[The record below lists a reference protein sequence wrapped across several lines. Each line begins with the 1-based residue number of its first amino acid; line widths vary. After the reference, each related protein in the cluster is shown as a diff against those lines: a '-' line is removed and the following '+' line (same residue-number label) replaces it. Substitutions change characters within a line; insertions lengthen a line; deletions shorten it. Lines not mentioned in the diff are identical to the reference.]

1 MKNFQQAIK
10 NHLDNLATTDPQFA
24 EKYKNPKKNIE
35 ECCKYIIGE
44 VHAKTKTQTAVMS
57 DEEVYGM
64 AIHYY
69 DEDNITVRNAPV
81 ATTAKGKEVKLTT
94 EQKKKLQ
101 EQAEREYKAQ
111 LISEYKQKELD
122 RKAKKAK
129 KEEVLFTGSLF

>member
-1 MKNFQQAIK
+1 MKTFNETIK
-10 NHLDNLATTDPQFA
+10 AYLDQRAETDALFA
-24 EKYKNPKKNIE
+24 EKYKNQKKNIE
-35 ECCKYIIGE
+35 ECCRYIIGE
-44 VHAKTKTQTAVMS
+44 VHAKTKTQTAVVS

-69 DEDNITVRNAPV
+69 DEDNITVRSAPV
-81 ATTAKGKEVKLTT
+81 AKTSKSKEVKLSA
-94 EQKKKLQ
+94 EQMKKLQ

-122 RKAKKAK
+122 RKAKKTK